1 MAALFY
7 VLLPSAFGT
16 VGLLWQGQAE
26 EARIRRVLLPKEHGA
41 VEAALRQS
49 YPDAQAR
56 TCPRLT
62 GLARDLT
69 RFLEGQD
76 VVFSLD
82 VLALDGCSPF
92 QQRVLRVEHKIPR
105 GRVSTYGRLARHL
118 GSPGAAR
125 AAGRAL
131 ADNPFPLFVPCHRVI
146 RADGDLGGYQGGRE
160 MKRALLQMEGLQVTA
175 SGKVVVDSFYY

>member
-82 VLALDGCSPF
+82 VL
-92 QQRVLRVEHKIPR
+92 LRVEHKIPR

-160 MKRALLQMEGLQVTA
+160 MKRALLQMEGLQVT
-175 SGKVVVDSFYY
+175 SRHRGRLS